1 MPDPFAPAHV
11 PQTPAIV
18 AVDGGGTKTLAVRIG
33 RDATVQALH
42 ITKGCN
48 PFDQPDWQ
56 TILANLVIPLASGI
70 EGAAFGIA
78 GYGENRETGFRLRA
92 HVHQI
97 CPNSPVSLT
106 NDVDMACI
114 GAFAGGA
121 GVLLLSGTGSMAW
134 ASDGAGQTARVGG
147 WGPVFGDEGSAYWI
161 GRKALQR
168 VCQAMDGRAP
178 EAKSFAQRLCAA
190 MNWPDENPAALDALL
205 GWYNQQERP
214 RPAVAHC
221 ARLIDDMAQTGC
233 AEARTLITQA
243 ARHLATLVQTARA
256 RFPDQPLPWSYAGS
270 VFKSP
275 LLRTTLADLC
285 GAPQPPR
292 LPPVGG
298 GIVQAARL
306 AGWTIDDAWITRL
319 AHALDTQTHPENS

>member
-1 MPDPFAPAHV
+1 MPEPVV
-11 PQTPAIV
+11 PPHLLHGPAIL
-18 AVDGGGTKTLAVRIG
+18 AVDGGGTKTLAVRVG
-33 RDATVQALH
+33 PDASVQAQQ
-42 ITKGCN
+42 ITRGCN

-56 TILANLVIPLASGI
+56 SILTDLVSPLTSGVQA
-70 EGAAFGIA
+70 AAFGIA
-78 GYGENRETGFRLRA
+78 GYGENRETGRQLQA
-92 HVHQI
+92 HVQQLF
-97 CPNSPVSLT
+97 PATPASLT

-178 EAKSFAQRLCAA
+178 EAQSFARQICAA
-190 MNWPDENPAALDALL
+190 MNWPDANPAALDALL
-205 GWYNQQERP
+205 GWYNQQDRP
-214 RPAVAHC
+214 RPAIAHC
-221 ARLIDDMAQTGC
+221 AWLIDDMAEAGC
-233 AEARTLITQA
+233 PEARALITQA
-243 ARHLATLVQTARA
+243 AQHLAVLVQTART
-256 RFPDQPLPWSYAGS
+256 RFSDHDLPWSYAGS
-270 VFKSP
+270 VFKSA
-275 LLRTTLADLC
+275 LLRTTLTDLC

-298 GIVQAARL
+298 GLVQAARL
-306 AGWTIDDAWITRL
+306 AGWPVDAEWIARL
-319 AHALDTQTHPENS
+319 AHALNT

>member
-1 MPDPFAPAHV
+1 MPEPVV
-11 PQTPAIV
+11 PPHLPHGPAIL
-18 AVDGGGTKTLAVRIG
+18 AVDGGGTKTLAVRVG
-33 RDATVQALH
+33 PDVSVQAQQV
-42 ITKGCN
+42 TRGCN

-56 TILANLVIPLASGI
+56 SILTDLVSPLASGVQA
-70 EGAAFGIA
+70 AAFGVA
-78 GYGENRETGFRLRA
+78 GYGENRETGRQLQA
-92 HVHQI
+92 HVQQLF
-97 CPNSPVSLT
+97 PATPTSLT

-178 EAKSFAQRLCAA
+178 EAQSFARQICAA
-190 MNWPDENPAALDALL
+190 MNWPDANPAALDALL
-205 GWYNQQERP
+205 GWYNQQDRP
-214 RPAVAHC
+214 RPAIAHC
-221 ARLIDDMAQTGC
+221 APLLADMAEPGC
-233 AEARTLITQA
+233 PDARALLTRA
-243 ARHLATLVQTARA
+243 AQHLAVLVQTART
-256 RFPDQPLPWSYAGS
+256 RFSDHDLPWSYAGS
-270 VFKSP
+270 VFKST
-275 LLRTTLADLC
+275 LLRTTLTDLC

-298 GIVQAARL
+298 GLVQAARL
-306 AGWTIDDAWITRL
+306 AGWPADAEWIARL
-319 AHALDTQTHPENS
+319 AHALNT

>member
-1 MPDPFAPAHV
+1 MPEPFV
-11 PQTPAIV
+11 PPHLPHGPAIL
-18 AVDGGGTKTLAVRIG
+18 AVDGGGTKTLAVRVG
-33 RDATVQALH
+33 PDATVQAMQ

-56 TILANLVIPLASGI
+56 NILTNLVTPLASGLQA
-70 EGAAFGIA
+70 AAFGIA
-78 GYGENRETGFRLRA
+78 GYGENRETGRLLRA
-92 HVHQI
+92 HVHQL
-97 CPNSPVSLT
+97 CPATPLSLT

-114 GAFAGGA
+114 GAFAGEA

-178 EAKSFAQRLCAA
+178 EAKDFARQICAT
-190 MNWPDENPAALDALL
+190 MHWSDKNPAALDALL

-221 ARLIDDMAQTGC
+221 ARLIDEMAETGC
-233 AEARTLITQA
+233 PEARALITQA
-243 ARHLATLVQTARA
+243 AQHLATLVQTARA
-256 RFPDQPLPWSYAGS
+256 RFSEHTLPWSYAGS
-270 VFKSP
+270 VFKSR
-275 LLRTTLADLC
+275 LLRDTLTDLC
-285 GAPQPPR
+285 GTPQPPR

-306 AGWTIDDAWITRL
+306 AGWPIDAAWIARL
-319 AHALDTQTHPENS
+319 AHALDS